1 MKHYEPKSFTI
12 PELKG
17 ISSKN
22 IEEHLK
28 LYQGY
33 VKHTNVIIDKL
44 QEYSQSSD
52 IYPYEIGELYR
63 RFSFEYNGMKNHEYY
78 FEQISGGASPLDS
91 ATLLAQ
97 KINVSFGTFELF
109 IESFKKLALTRGIG
123 WAVLSYDNQT
133 DQLMMH
139 WIDEQH
145 LGHLNSNQFIF
156 GIDMW
161 EHAYVADYHPSG
173 KKQYIEDYINQVNWN
188 IVAQRV
194 EK

>member
-1 MKHYEPKSFTI
+1 MKHYEPRSFDI
-12 PELKG
+12 PELTG
-17 ISSKN
+17 ISKKN
-22 IEEHLK
+22 IQEHLS

-33 VKHTNVIIDKL
+33 VKNTNVILDKL
-44 QEYSQSSD
+44 QEYSQNPD
-52 IYPYEIGELYR
+52 RAYELGELYR

-78 FEQISGGASPLDS
+78 FEQISGGATPLDP
-91 ATLLAQ
+91 ATILAQ
-97 KINVSFGTFELF
+97 KIDESFGSFELF
-109 IESFKKLALTRGIG
+109 IEQFKLLAMTRGIG
-123 WAVLSYDNQT
+123 WAVLSYDTQV

-139 WIDEQH
+139 WVDEQH

-173 KKQYIEDYINQVNWN
+173 KKQYIEDYINHVNWGL
-188 IVAQRV
+188 VTQRM